1 MADINEYKGY
11 LPPEK
16 RSNAEMTTR
25 PSPRSPATCSRL
37 WATKA
42 SCTRAAAT
50 DSRQDQGVE
59 GTKEELIA
67 YAKAALKDSG
77 TVLSDEEISQV
88 AGGRNGFVDG
98 LNRYLGIDDEDV
110 I

>member
-1 MADINEYKGY
+1 MGSMTVEELYGKVMADEELKQSFIAAVKDGEAY
-11 LPPEK
+11 E
-16 RSNAEMTTR
+16 
-25 PSPRSPATCSRL
+25 
-37 WATKA
+37 WAK
-42 SCTRAAAT
+42 
-50 DSRQDQGVE
+50 DHGVG

-77 TVLSDEEISQV
+77 TVLSDEEISQF

>member
-1 MADINEYKGY
+1 
-11 LPPEK
+11 
-16 RSNAEMTTR
+16 MTVEELYGKVMVDEELKQ
-25 PSPRSPATCSRL
+25 SFIAAVKDGKVYE
-37 WATKA
+37 WAK
-42 SCTRAAAT
+42 
-50 DSRQDQGVE
+50 DQGVE

>member
-1 MADINEYKGY
+1 MTVEELYGKVMADEELKQNSIAAVKDGKVYE
-11 LPPEK
+11 
-16 RSNAEMTTR
+16 
-25 PSPRSPATCSRL
+25 
-37 WATKA
+37 WAK
-42 SCTRAAAT
+42 
-50 DSRQDQGVE
+50 DQGVE
-59 GTKEELIA
+59 GTREELIA
-67 YAKAALKDSG
+67 YAKAALKDNG

>member
-1 MADINEYKGY
+1 MTVEELYGKVMADEELKQSFIAAVKDGKAYE
-11 LPPEK
+11 
-16 RSNAEMTTR
+16 
-25 PSPRSPATCSRL
+25 
-37 WATKA
+37 WAK
-42 SCTRAAAT
+42 
-50 DSRQDQGVE
+50 DHGVE